1 MAGMKKIIR
10 KIILLLSFFFVNNFV
25 CSAAG
30 MEVVK
35 NVNSVLFPQSLILN
49 QNIQPL
55 DKGYIDITKPP
66 YNAFG
71 DGLSDDTKAIQQAID
86 DAYNCN
92 LIVFFPANKIFLVSQ
107 QLKCITAKISRK
119 FAHQLIGSTKGIK
132 PIIKLKDGSFVDRN
146 ILVLFELTD
155 KNGNSNP
162 PSLYG
167 ATFRG
172 INIDM
177 GNNPPVNG
185 ISMAGAQH
193 CVIENVKIY
202 GTNFNAGVFN
212 LPGSGGGV
220 VDLTV
225 IGGKIGVVQYVY
237 RPNPTLTGLKLENQ
251 SEYGVKVTESR
262 GPVIITGFKIISPV
276 IPSDQYR
283 AIYINNVKS
292 SEENGHIDHG
302 HANLC
307 LTDGTIEVNGVTG
320 KAIFNYAQD
329 VTINNVYFKASEVI
343 ESGVANPPSKIVK
356 GNPIQWQRIENYV
369 FTSQLD
375 KSSVYV
381 DGKEMNDRTA
391 NFQLFDQLIEQ
402 QPNIDYIA
410 MHTWER
416 LPSWEDNNIVDIVS
430 DFGATS
436 ENVNDTDD
444 DGLAIQKAIC
454 AVTTLGNPDFGKTV
468 FIPRGHFYISKP
480 LILKSGLK
488 MIGAG
493 KFISVIQASK
503 EWKNKL
509 GAVLESENKNG
520 NLLLSDFAVLGYSR
534 MSFMHIRTANT
545 LIRDVVTEIIR
556 PKYKAYQYLNPS
568 EVPYVAFSGYAGGK
582 IYNLC
587 TDHIPILDKLEK
599 DIRYKNYNLLSLQNT
614 KKPLTFYQ
622 LSIEHLKNSPQMLI
636 ANSQCVTFY
645 GLKYEMTHE
654 LINIENSHDIKIIG
668 GSGNYLLNDP
678 KDIAI
683 IVIKNSKD
691 IQIQNL
697 NRKSTEK
704 AFKEDLID
712 VCKYWIVNELDKV
725 PGDFGVLFYKR

>member
-1 MAGMKKIIR
+1 MKKIIR

-225 IGGKIGVVQYVY
+225 IGGKIGVVQNEY

-320 KAIFNYAQD
+320 KAIFNYAQ
-329 VTINNVYFKASEVI
+329 
-343 ESGVANPPSKIVK
+343 
-356 GNPIQWQRIENYV
+356 
-369 FTSQLD
+369 
-375 KSSVYV
+375 
-381 DGKEMNDRTA
+381 
-391 NFQLFDQLIEQ
+391 
-402 QPNIDYIA
+402 
-410 MHTWER
+410 
-416 LPSWEDNNIVDIVS
+416 
-430 DFGATS
+430 
-436 ENVNDTDD
+436 
-444 DGLAIQKAIC
+444 
-454 AVTTLGNPDFGKTV
+454 
-468 FIPRGHFYISKP
+468 
-480 LILKSGLK
+480 
-488 MIGAG
+488 
-493 KFISVIQASK
+493 
-503 EWKNKL
+503 
-509 GAVLESENKNG
+509 
-520 NLLLSDFAVLGYSR
+520 
-534 MSFMHIRTANT
+534 
-545 LIRDVVTEIIR
+545 
-556 PKYKAYQYLNPS
+556 
-568 EVPYVAFSGYAGGK
+568 
-582 IYNLC
+582 
-587 TDHIPILDKLEK
+587 
-599 DIRYKNYNLLSLQNT
+599 
-614 KKPLTFYQ
+614 
-622 LSIEHLKNSPQMLI
+622 
-636 ANSQCVTFY
+636 
-645 GLKYEMTHE
+645 
-654 LINIENSHDIKIIG
+654 
-668 GSGNYLLNDP
+668 
-678 KDIAI
+678 
-683 IVIKNSKD
+683 
-691 IQIQNL
+691 
-697 NRKSTEK
+697 
-704 AFKEDLID
+704 
-712 VCKYWIVNELDKV
+712 
-725 PGDFGVLFYKR
+725 